1 MRYHNKPE
9 LRDRLA
15 AEYVLGTLRGR
26 ARLRFEAWMRED
38 AALRRNVAGWEQR
51 LAPMAAG
58 IAAVAP
64 PPRVWQRIDARIAA
78 AAAAAAAPG
87 ATPAVARTPSPA
99 SRAAGGGFWDNLAFW
114 RGWGLVATGCAA
126 ALIGALALQKPQVV
140 EVPVEKLVEST
151 RMQPSYIAILRDQ
164 SGKAVFV
171 AYAGRKSDE
180 LWVKR
185 IGLEAE
191 PEEHRY
197 ELWGLYAKE
206 GAAPRLLGMLPKE
219 DKATIHLAAVA
230 DESLRDF
237 PALAITLEPAR
248 GSGGTPSGPVVASGD
263 CFKFW

>member
-1 MRYHNKPE
+1 MRYRNKPE
-9 LRDRLA
+9 LQDRLA

-26 ARLRFEAWMRED
+26 ARLRFQAWMRED
-38 AALRRNVAGWEQR
+38 AALRRAVTEWEQR

-58 IAAVAP
+58 IAEVAP
-64 PPRVWQRIDARIAA
+64 PRRVWQGIEARLGAPAAARTAPAAAPARPAA
-78 AAAAAAAPG
+78 AAK
-87 ATPAVARTPSPA
+87 
-99 SRAAGGGFWDNLAFW
+99 GGGFWESIAFW

-126 ALIGALALQKPQVV
+126 ALIAALALQKPQVV

-151 RMQPSYIAILRDQ
+151 RMQPSYVAVLRDK

-185 IGLEAE
+185 IGMEAE
-191 PEEHRY
+191 PPEHGY
-197 ELWGLYAKE
+197 ELWGLYGKE
-206 GAAPRLLGMLPKE
+206 GAAPKLLGMLPKD
-219 DKATIHLAAVA
+219 DKATIKLAAVA

-248 GSGGTPSGPVVASGD
+248 GSGGAPTGPVMASGD